1 MYRSVQEKCSPC
13 CLAQS
18 LQAPVQRVLSAPP
31 GRAGSAPH
39 HGVGPAG
46 GRSAGRPH
54 SSPETGP
61 ALVSAA
67 AAGPESAPAIVTR
80 LLAFLIRGY
89 RYWLSPWLGNQ
100 CRFYPSCSQ
109 YALDAPA
116 EHGAARGSWLTLRRL
131 SRCHPWHEGGHDPVP
146 PASTPPHP
154 PAGTD

>member
-1 MYRSVQEKCSPC
+1 M
-13 CLAQS
+13 
-18 LQAPVQRVLSAPP
+18 
-31 GRAGSAPH
+31 
-39 HGVGPAG
+39 
-46 GRSAGRPH
+46 
-54 SSPETGP
+54 
-61 ALVSAA
+61 
-67 AAGPESAPAIVTR
+67 TR

-109 YALDAPA
+109 YALDALA